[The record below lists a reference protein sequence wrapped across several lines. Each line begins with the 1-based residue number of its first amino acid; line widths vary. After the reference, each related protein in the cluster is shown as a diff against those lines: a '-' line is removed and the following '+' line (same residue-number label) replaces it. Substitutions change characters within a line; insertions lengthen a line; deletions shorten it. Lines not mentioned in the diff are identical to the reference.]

1 LAINKVQRNFA
12 RFLQSKKPD
21 MTTRIFT
28 LIAAILF
35 SFSIGAQ
42 AQDAKAKSILDAV
55 SSNLKTLKSLKANF
69 TLSVSKT
76 KEKKSGTVSMK
87 GTKYFIN
94 MGTQE
99 IYCDAKT
106 IYTFNKTANEVTIN
120 DIDPNENTLSPT
132 KLFTNFYDKEF
143 TSKFISEK
151 KVGTSTIATIMLTPT
166 KARQFTKVELTVD
179 VTKKIITG
187 GKVYEKNGNVM
198 SYTISGFTS
207 NPTLADNIFVWDSK
221 KHPKVEVVDL
231 R

>member
-1 LAINKVQRNFA
+1 MQLCTLFAIKDLQMIT
-12 RFLQSKKPD
+12 RFL
-21 MTTRIFT
+21 TI
-28 LIAAILF
+28 IA
-35 SFSIGAQ
+35 SIVLSLGTYSAS
-42 AQDAKAKSILDAV
+42 AQDAKAKAILDGV
-55 SSNLKTLKSLKANF
+55 SANLKTLKSLKANF
-69 TLSVSKT
+69 SLSVSKT
-76 KEKKSGTVSMK
+76 KEKKVGTVSMK

-99 IYCDAKT
+99 MYCDAKT
-106 IYTFNKTANEVTIN
+106 IYTYNKTANEVTIN
-120 DIDPNENTLSPT
+120 DIDPSENTLSPT

-143 TSKFISEK
+143 SSRFISEK
-151 KVGTSTIATIMLTPT
+151 KVGTSTVATIMLTPT

-187 GKVYEKNGNVM
+187 GKVYEKNGNIM

-207 NPTLADNIFVWDSK
+207 NPAIADNVFTWDAK

>member
-1 LAINKVQRNFA
+1 MRIIITLVLAVLVSTN
-12 RFLQSKKPD
+12 
-21 MTTRIFT
+21 IF
-28 LIAAILF
+28 
-35 SFSIGAQ
+35 
-42 AQDAKAKSILDAV
+42 AQDARAKAVLDGV

-69 TLSVSKT
+69 SLAISKT
-76 KEKKSGTVSMK
+76 KEKKTGTVSMK

-94 MGTQE
+94 MGAQE

-106 IYTFNKTANEVTIN
+106 IYTYVKSANEVTIN

-143 TSKFISEK
+143 SSKFVSEA
-151 KVGTSTIATIMLTPT
+151 KVGTATIATILLTPT
-166 KARQFTKVELTVD
+166 KVKQFTKVELMVD
-179 VTKKIITG
+179 VNKKIITG

-198 SYTISGFTS
+198 SYTISGFAA
-207 NPTLADNIFVWDSK
+207 NAVVADNVFVWDAK

>member
-1 LAINKVQRNFA
+1 
-12 RFLQSKKPD
+12 
-21 MTTRIFT
+21 MRIIALL
-28 LIAAILF
+28 LIFGLSSNNLF
-35 SFSIGAQ
+35 
-42 AQDAKAKSILDAV
+42 AQDAKAKAILDGV

-69 TLSVSKT
+69 SLAISKT

-94 MGTQE
+94 MGAQE

-106 IYTFNKTANEVTIN
+106 IYTYVKSANEVTIN

-143 TSKFISEK
+143 TSKFIGEK
-151 KVGTSTIATIMLTPT
+151 KIGTSTIATILLTPT
-166 KARQFTKVELTVD
+166 KAKQFTKVELMVD
-179 VTKKIITG
+179 VAKKIITG
-187 GKVYEKNGNVM
+187 GKVYEKNGNIM
-198 SYTISGFTS
+198 SYTISGFSANATV
-207 NPTLADNIFVWDSK
+207 ADNVFVWDAK

>member
-1 LAINKVQRNFA
+1 MI
-12 RFLQSKKPD
+12 
-21 MTTRIFT
+21 TRIIT
-28 LIAAILF
+28 LLAALLI
-35 SFSIGAQ
+35 SVGAQ

-76 KEKKSGTVSMK
+76 KETKTGSVSMK
-87 GTKYFIN
+87 GTKYYIN
-94 MGTQE
+94 MGGATE
-99 IYCDAKT
+99 IFCDAKT
-106 IYTFNKTANEVTIN
+106 IYTYNKKANEVTIN

-151 KVGTSTIATIMLTPT
+151 KVGTSTIATILLTPT
-166 KARQFTKVELTVD
+166 KARQYTKVELTVD

-187 GKVYEKNGNVM
+187 GKVYEKNGNIM
-198 SYTISGFTS
+198 SYTISGFTA
-207 NPTLADNIFVWDSK
+207 NPTLADAIFVFNAK
-221 KHPKVEVVDL
+221 KYPKVEIVDL

>member
-1 LAINKVQRNFA
+1 
-12 RFLQSKKPD
+12 
-21 MTTRIFT
+21 MRIIALL
-28 LIAAILF
+28 LIIGLSSNNLF
-35 SFSIGAQ
+35 
-42 AQDAKAKSILDAV
+42 AQDAKAKAILDGV

-69 TLSVSKT
+69 SLAISKT

-94 MGTQE
+94 MGAQE

-106 IYTFNKTANEVTIN
+106 IYTYVKSANEVTIN

-151 KVGTSTIATIMLTPT
+151 KIGTSTIATILLTPT
-166 KARQFTKVELTVD
+166 KAKQFTKVELMVD
-179 VTKKIITG
+179 VAKKIITG
-187 GKVYEKNGNVM
+187 GKVYEKNGNIM
-198 SYTISGFTS
+198 SYTISGFSANAAVT
-207 NPTLADNIFVWDSK
+207 DNVFVWDAK

>member
-1 LAINKVQRNFA
+1 MRIIITLVLAVLVSTN
-12 RFLQSKKPD
+12 
-21 MTTRIFT
+21 IF
-28 LIAAILF
+28 
-35 SFSIGAQ
+35 
-42 AQDAKAKSILDAV
+42 AQDARAKAVLDGV

-69 TLSVSKT
+69 SLAISKT
-76 KEKKSGTVSMK
+76 KEKKTGTVSMK

-94 MGTQE
+94 MGAQE

-106 IYTFNKTANEVTIN
+106 IYTYVKSANEVTIN

-143 TSKFISEK
+143 TSKFVSEA
-151 KVGTSTIATIMLTPT
+151 KVGTATIATILLTPT
-166 KARQFTKVELTVD
+166 KVKQFTKVELMVD
-179 VTKKIITG
+179 VNKKIITG

-198 SYTISGFTS
+198 SYAISGFAA
-207 NPTLADNIFVWDSK
+207 NAVVADNVFVWDAK

>member
-1 LAINKVQRNFA
+1 
-12 RFLQSKKPD
+12 
-21 MTTRIFT
+21 MRIIALL
-28 LIAAILF
+28 LIIGLSSNNLF
-35 SFSIGAQ
+35 
-42 AQDAKAKSILDAV
+42 AQDAKAKAILDGV

-69 TLSVSKT
+69 SLAISKT

-94 MGTQE
+94 MGAQE

-106 IYTFNKTANEVTIN
+106 IYTYVKSANEVTIN

-143 TSKFISEK
+143 TSKFIGEK
-151 KVGTSTIATIMLTPT
+151 KIGTSTIATILLTPT
-166 KARQFTKVELTVD
+166 KAKQFTKVELMVD
-179 VTKKIITG
+179 VAKKIITG
-187 GKVYEKNGNVM
+187 GKVYEKNGNIM
-198 SYTISGFTS
+198 SYTISGFSANAAVT
-207 NPTLADNIFVWDSK
+207 DNVFVWDAK